1 MRRAVLVPFVLAV
14 VLLAAAAPAVAAEA
28 TRTLKGSI
36 SPGSG
41 ESWAVENLAGRMSIT
56 AGSGSS
62 VTATVTVHGG
72 SEELA
77 DLIKVEQVVG
87 EKGRMTLRV
96 VYPLDKHT
104 TYRYSDH
111 GKSGTQSFWGMF
123 DNGSSTVEYAGR
135 RVKVSGKDGVLLYAD
150 IDVQVPARL
159 GKGLLR
165 NYVGRMDAKGLE
177 GDLKF
182 DTASGDMDLKNL
194 KGDIDADTGSGD
206 VHIAD
211 VTGSLDLDT
220 GSGDITVEGF
230 EGDLLKGDVGSG
242 DISIRSG
249 KIGKVDLD
257 TGSGDV
263 SLTAA
268 DITELKADTGSGDVR
283 FDFNGGALTR
293 AVLSTGSGDVT
304 LRLGPDA
311 QFEATFDAGSGD
323 LTNRFADAV
332 PIVHGREVV
341 GYKRGDGRAK
351 IDVETGSGDFLI
363 EPGTASASRR

>member
-1 MRRAVLVPFVLAV
+1 MRRPAFVLSALAFVLIAAV
-14 VLLAAAAPAVAAEA
+14 VPAAADS
-28 TRTLKGSI
+28 TRTLKGTI

-41 ESWAVENLAGRMSIT
+41 ESWAVENLAGRMTIT

-62 VTATVTVHGG
+62 ITATVTVHAG

-77 DLIKVEQVVG
+77 NLMKVEQVSG

-104 TYRYSDH
+104 TYRYSDN
-111 GKSGTQSFWGMF
+111 GKSGSGSFWGMF
-123 DNGSSTVEYAGR
+123 DSSSSNVEYAGR

-159 GKGLLR
+159 GTGLLL

-177 GDLKF
+177 GDLRF
-182 DTASGDMDLKNL
+182 DTASGDMDLEDL
-194 KGDIDADTGSGD
+194 KGKIGADTGSGD
-206 VHIAD
+206 VHITD
-211 VTGSLDLDT
+211 VQGSLDCDT
-220 GSGDITVEGF
+220 GSGDVTIEGF
-230 EGDLLKGDVGSG
+230 EGDLLTSDVGSG
-242 DISIRSG
+242 DITIRSG

-263 SLTAA
+263 RLKAA
-268 DITELKADTGSGDVR
+268 DITELKADTGSGDVT

-311 QFEATFDAGSGD
+311 SFEATFDAGSGD
-323 LTNRFADAV
+323 LTNRFADAT

-363 EPGTASASRR
+363 EPGTASASR